1 MSAHFVIS
9 ARPVSLM
16 PPKDGIAWPSL
27 WLHRLRHRRALS
39 SLDPDQIR
47 EAGLDP
53 FVIRD
58 EILKPLWR
66 P

>member
-1 MSAHFVIS
+1 MSAHFVIA
-9 ARPVSLM
+9 ARSPSLV
-16 PPKDGIAWPSL
+16 PPKDGIAWPGL
-27 WLHRLRHRRALS
+27 WLRRHRHRRALA

-47 EAGLDP
+47 EVGLDP

-66 P
+66 A